1 MRRATFAPT
10 GVAVVVR
17 VCEVL
22 GPAVV
27 RCLAYG
33 DAMSDLTTSRVN
45 RAGQRIRRIARGQ
58 VTDSERLPGQLS
70 QRLKRVPTIIDKL
83 LCEPTLPLFRMQDIS
98 GCRAIPLTLVTEVD
112 RQRII
117 ASGYLLSPPERRRTT
132 SCPQVLHV

>member
-17 VCEVL
+17 VGEVL

-45 RAGQRIRRIARGQ
+45 RAGDRIRRIARGQ
-58 VTDSERLPGQLS
+58 ETDSERLPVHVS
-70 QRLKRVPTIIDKL
+70 QRLKRVPTIMNKL
-83 LCEPTLPLFRMQDIS
+83 LSEPTLPLSRMHDIG

-117 ASGYLLSPPERRRTT
+117 ASGYLQGR
-132 SCPQVLHV
+132 Q